1 MTLSAQTPIWR
12 SLLFVPASNEK
23 FISKAHERGADA
35 IILDLEDSVA
45 PSRKAEARALLPET
59 MKRVSQNG
67 ADVVVRINRPLRLAT
82 PDLEAAVLPGVS
94 ALMLPKIE
102 GPGHVQ
108 LLAETVAEIEAERGM
123 PEGTIRFLILIET
136 AASLHRARA
145 IAGAHPR
152 VMGLSL
158 GAEDFAADVGMA
170 PDGETLFIPKIQ
182 TLLAA
187 RAAGV
192 TPFGFIGTVA
202 DYKDLEAFRQ
212 TLRRSKKF
220 GFEGASVIH
229 PGLVPILNEEYAP
242 GEAEVAAA
250 QRIVDAYGKAVRAGL
265 GSIAVDGK
273 MVDAPVLQRA
283 RGVLKKA
290 ELVRQ
295 KKL

>member
-1 MTLSAQTPIWR
+1 MTAETPVWR

-45 PSRKAEARALLPET
+45 PSRKPEARALLPET

-67 ADVVVRINRPLRLAT
+67 ADVVVRINRPLRLAIA
-82 PDLEAAVLPGVS
+82 DLEAAVIPGIT

-102 GPGHVQ
+102 GPGHVK
-108 LLAETVAEIEAERGM
+108 LLAETVAEIEAEHGI
-123 PEGTIRFLILIET
+123 PEGTIRFLILIES
-136 AASLHRARA
+136 AAALNRAQA
-145 IAGAHPR
+145 IGEAHPR

-158 GAEDFAADVGMA
+158 GAEDFVADVGMV
-170 PDGETLFIPKIQ
+170 PDGETLYIPKIQ

-192 TPFGFIGTVA
+192 VPFGFIGTVA
-202 DYKDLEAFRQ
+202 DYKDLEAFRE

-229 PGLVPILNEEYAP
+229 PGLISTLNEEYGP
-242 GEAEVAAA
+242 NEEEVASAE
-250 QRIVDAYGKAVRAGL
+250 RIVEAYEEAVRAGL
-265 GSIAVDGK
+265 GSIEVDGK
-273 MVDAPVLQRA
+273 MVDVPVLQRA
-283 RGVLKKA
+283 QRVLKKA
-290 ELVRQ
+290 DRIRQ
-295 KKL
+295 K